1 MRPATKISL
10 LMAVSTAVT
19 VLMLLSDVR
28 ALLP

>member
-19 VLMLLSDVR
+19 VLMLLSDIR

>member
-1 MRPATKISL
+1 MRPATKMSL